1 LLEEAATVNRAI
13 ERILDSGH
21 VTADLKPKG
30 APATT
35 SQVGDA
41 ICEAL

>member
-1 LLEEAATVNRAI
+1 LN
-13 ERILDSGH
+13 SGR

-35 SQVGDA
+35 SEVGTA
-41 ICEAL
+41 VCEAI

>member
-1 LLEEAATVNRAI
+1 MGRGEQGGKAGRRRAAN
-13 ERILDSGH
+13 SGH